1 MNMEML
7 VGFWWTRL
15 TRIGINQHFCQKRNM
30 SGNKLGDETMATGIW
45 QGRFQYIHN
54 GHYYIFKNELPQ
66 FEQKM
71 VAIVNPNPSYP
82 ACSNF
87 ARFNDN
93 RNPFNYFQRMLL
105 WKKIADHEEM
115 QIIIVPCWHARYKI
129 ELENDFLP
137 MQDTRYWIIPITQDD
152 AEEDKANDLRRKG
165 EKIHSADFE
174 KENAEYAR
182 INATMI
188 RQNISQGNEIYKK
201 YVPECIWTLT
211 EELFLGVDKNRYFL
225 VPFID
230 NKIDVYSIQSA
241 IEAVNQYEGDSYI
254 LFTITVHVSD
264 GEMEWKD
271 ENELP
276 WWFKPARHPN
286 GGKTFYKKAKLITEL
301 MEKLEIT
308 KYLIT
313 PIFIMSEDIDI
324 LSKYNCAFLPSVSNT
339 KVIINQSFLER
350 DFYKYNFISW
360 LDNIELS
367 DNVVYTSLD
376 REIDKKMK
384 EFFSQKHNNYVMDI
398 NDNKIYVVIKDVLID
413 NTREEIK
420 RRVENLINKAHQDIE
435 NGGLTSSEKRHLMNL
450 INDIYPKI
458 KVDYLT
464 MLNVLDLDFSNCN
477 SDANVYVLKQ
487 KISELENRLQNALE
501 STGSI

>member
-1 MNMEML
+1 
-7 VGFWWTRL
+7 
-15 TRIGINQHFCQKRNM
+15 
-30 SGNKLGDETMATGIW
+30 MATGIW

-93 RNPFNYFQRMLL
+93 RNPFTYFQRMLL
-105 WKKIADHEEM
+105 WKKIADYEGI

-137 MQDTRYWIIPITQDD
+137 IQDTRYWIIPIAQDD
-152 AEEDKANDLRRKG
+152 TEEDKANDLRNKG

-188 RQNISQGNEIYKK
+188 RQNISQGNEIYRK

-211 EELFLGVDKNRYFL
+211 ENLFRGDDKNRYFI

-230 NKIDVYSIQSA
+230 SKIDIYSIQCA
-241 IEAVNQYEGDSYI
+241 IEAVNQYEKDSYI

-264 GEMEWKD
+264 GEMEWKG
-271 ENELP
+271 EKELP

-301 MEKLEIT
+301 MERLEIT
-308 KYLIT
+308 EYLIT
-313 PIFIMSEDIDI
+313 PIFIMGEDIDV
-324 LSKYNCAFLPSVSNT
+324 LSSV
-339 KVIINQSFLER
+339 
-350 DFYKYNFISW
+350 
-360 LDNIELS
+360 
-367 DNVVYTSLD
+367 
-376 REIDKKMK
+376 
-384 EFFSQKHNNYVMDI
+384 
-398 NDNKIYVVIKDVLID
+398 
-413 NTREEIK
+413 
-420 RRVENLINKAHQDIE
+420 
-435 NGGLTSSEKRHLMNL
+435 
-450 INDIYPKI
+450 
-458 KVDYLT
+458 
-464 MLNVLDLDFSNCN
+464 C
-477 SDANVYVLKQ
+477 
-487 KISELENRLQNALE
+487 
-501 STGSI
+501 

>member
-1 MNMEML
+1 
-7 VGFWWTRL
+7 
-15 TRIGINQHFCQKRNM
+15 
-30 SGNKLGDETMATGIW
+30 MATGIW

-54 GHYYIFKNELPQ
+54 GHYYIFKNELPK

-93 RNPFNYFQRMLL
+93 RNPFTYFQRMLL
-105 WKKIADHEEM
+105 WKKIADYEGI

-137 MQDTRYWIIPITQDD
+137 IQDTRYWIIPITQDD
-152 AEEDKANDLRRKG
+152 AEEDKANDLRSKG

-174 KENAEYAR
+174 RENAEYAR

-188 RQNISQGNEIYKK
+188 RQNICQGNEIYKK

-211 EELFLGVDKNRYFL
+211 EDIFRGVDKNRYFM

-241 IEAVNQYEGDSYI
+241 MEAINQFERDSYI

-286 GGKTFYKKAKLITEL
+286 GGKTFFKKAKLITEL
-301 MEKLEIT
+301 MGKLDIT

-313 PIFIMSEDIDI
+313 PIFIMSDDIDV
-324 LSKYNCAFLPSVSNT
+324 LSKYNNAFLPSAGNI
-339 KVIINQSFLER
+339 KVILNKYFMEN
-350 DFYKYNFISW
+350 DFYKYNFIAW
-360 LDNIELS
+360 LDNSDLS
-367 DNVVYTSLD
+367 DDVVYASID
-376 REIDKKMK
+376 IEIDEKMK
-384 EFFSQKHNNYVMDI
+384 DFFSRKYTNYVMDVK
-398 NDNKIYVVIKDVLID
+398 NNKTYVIIKDVLIE
-413 NTREEIK
+413 NAREEIK
-420 RRVENLINKAHQDIE
+420 EQVENLINKARHDIE
-435 NGGLTSSEKRHLMNL
+435 NGGLTSSEKGNL
-450 INDIYPKI
+450 INLINVIYPKI
-458 KVDYLT
+458 KIDYLT
-464 MLNVLDLDFSNCN
+464 MLDVLNLDFDTCN
-477 SDANVYVLKQ
+477 PDANVYVLRQ
-487 KISELENRLQNALE
+487 KISELENQLQNALE
-501 STGSI
+501 SVGSF

>member
-1 MNMEML
+1 M
-7 VGFWWTRL
+7 T
-15 TRIGINQHFCQKRNM
+15 
-30 SGNKLGDETMATGIW
+30 TGIW

-66 FEQKM
+66 FDQKM

-93 RNPFNYFQRMLL
+93 RNPFTYFQRMLL
-105 WKKIADHEEM
+105 WKKIADFEGI

-137 MQDTRYWIIPITQDD
+137 IQDTRYWIIPIAQDD
-152 AEEDKANDLRRKG
+152 SEEDKANDLKSKG

-188 RQNISQGNEIYKK
+188 RQNISQGNEIYRK

-211 EELFLGVDKNRYFL
+211 EDFFRGVDNNRYFM

-230 NKIDVYSIQSA
+230 NKIDIYSIQSA
-241 IEAVNQYEGDSYI
+241 IGAFNQFQRDSYI

-276 WWFKPARHPN
+276 WWFKRARHPN
-286 GGKTFYKKAKLITEL
+286 GGKTFYKKAKMITEL
-301 MEKLEIT
+301 MKKLEIT
-308 KYLIT
+308 EYLIT
-313 PIFIMSEDIDI
+313 PIFIMGEDIDT
-324 LSKYNCAFLPSVSNT
+324 LSKYNSAFLPSISNT
-339 KVIINQSFLER
+339 KVIINKSIRES
-350 DFYKYNFISW
+350 DFYKYNFLAW
-360 LDNIELS
+360 LDNIDLS
-367 DNVVYTSLD
+367 DNVVYTSLNI
-376 REIDKKMK
+376 EINEKIKD
-384 EFFSQKHNNYVMDI
+384 FFSHAYTNYVMDI
-398 NDNKIYVVIKDVLID
+398 NSNRTYVVTKDVLIE
-413 NTREEIK
+413 NAREEIK
-420 RRVENLINKAHQDIE
+420 GRVENLINRARQDIE
-435 NGGLTSSEKRHLMNL
+435 NGGLTGTEKRYLMNL
-450 INDIYPKI
+450 INVIYPKI

-464 MLNVLDLDFSNCN
+464 MLDVLNLDFDMCN
-477 SDANVYVLKQ
+477 PKANVYTLRQ
-487 KISELENRLQNALE
+487 KINELENQLQNALE
-501 STGSI
+501 SVGS